1 MEQKTQLIQ
10 KLQNRIRSVESG
22 SRAGSEQTISSGCAA
37 LDGLLPASG
46 YQRGSLV
53 QWITAGGSGAD
64 YLSLLTAIEAC
75 RNGGSLVVIDP
86 ANQFYPPA
94 AAVMGVPLERTIILR
109 DQTNQASRSVHSSST
124 PGFMT
129 ESLED
134 NDFLWSIDQALR
146 CPAVAAVWGPM
157 ETIDVRWFRRFQLSA
172 ESSGCLGLFVQPLSA
187 ASAPTWADVQW
198 QVEGLNSTDRSLRSP
213 GRNEQL
219 VRLTLNR
226 CRGTFAGK
234 TVCLGINTVTGN
246 TQEARFQHEST
257 NRLPVV
263 RQLANPAASRQPA

>member
-1 MEQKTQLIQ
+1 
-10 KLQNRIRSVESG
+10 
-22 SRAGSEQTISSGCAA
+22 
-37 LDGLLPASG
+37 
-46 YQRGSLV
+46 
-53 QWITAGGSGAD
+53 
-64 YLSLLTAIEAC
+64 
-75 RNGGSLVVIDP
+75 
-86 ANQFYPPA
+86 
-94 AAVMGVPLERTIILR
+94 
-109 DQTNQASRSVHSSST
+109 
-124 PGFMT
+124 MT

-263 RQLANPAASRQPA
+263 LQLANPAASRQPA

>member
-10 KLQNRIRSVESG
+10 ELRNSIRSVESG
-22 SRAGSEQTISSGCAA
+22 TRAGAEQTISSGCSA
-37 LDGLLPASG
+37 LDRLLPVSG

-64 YLSLLTAIEAC
+64 YLSLLTAREAC

-86 ANQFYPPA
+86 ANQFYSPA

-109 DQTNQASRSVHSSST
+109 DQANQATRSFHLSST
-124 PGFMT
+124 TGFMT

-157 ETIDVRWFRRFQLSA
+157 ETIDARWFRRFQLSA
-172 ESSGCLGLFVQPLSA
+172 ESSGCLGLFVQPRSA
-187 ASAPTWADVQW
+187 ASAPAWADVQW
-198 QVEGLNSTDRSLRSP
+198 QVEGLNSTERSLRPP

-234 TVCLGINTVTGN
+234 TICLGINTVTGDV
-246 TQEARFQHEST
+246 QEARKHHEST

-263 RQLANPAASRQPA
+263 PQLANPAASRQPA